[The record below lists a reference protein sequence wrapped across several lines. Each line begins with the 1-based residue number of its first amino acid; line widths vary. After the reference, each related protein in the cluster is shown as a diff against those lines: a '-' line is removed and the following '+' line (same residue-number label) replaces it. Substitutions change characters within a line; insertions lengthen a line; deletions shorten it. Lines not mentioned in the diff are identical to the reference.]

1 MIKDLC
7 STEPKSVQPDIN
19 QYNKFV
25 DGNTNEGINRIM
37 IDDDIKKKELFT
49 YDKKLI
55 PLTPD
60 KYVLLLESTLDK
72 FEKRIEIPGINTL
85 YNDIIGASCTY
96 DTASNTITDYVPRMK
111 FKFYFNNILKYC
123 THTDNIHHN
132 AFKKNKNFIEI
143 VKVKKEIQKELYKQ
157 EPSFLNHILELIC
170 NLFDIKGSNKLKVA
184 KLIVLS
190 LGQEGPGLFTD
201 MYLMLFHNKYFIS
214 DLDNII
220 YKSGP
225 NYIIKQI
232 FVVKSKEPINNKL
245 KSYDDKLTITYMINQ
260 NKPNLYFKI
269 ELGDIDNILKY
280 HGIPEYKENNK
291 INFILY

>member
-7 STEPKSVQPDIN
+7 STEPKSIQHDIN

-25 DGNTNEGINRIM
+25 DGNTNEGINRII
-37 IDDDIKKKELFT
+37 IDNDVKKKELFT

-72 FEKRIEIPGINTL
+72 FEKRIEIPDINVL

-96 DTASNTITDYVPRMK
+96 DNDSKNIKDYAPRLN
-111 FKFYFNNILKYC
+111 FKFYVNNILKYC
-123 THTDNIHHN
+123 THTDNIHHH
-132 AFKKNKNFIEI
+132 AFKNNKNFIEI
-143 VKVKKEIQKELYKQ
+143 VKVKNEIQHETYKQ
-157 EPSFLNHILELIC
+157 NTQFLNHILELIC
-170 NLFDIKGSNKLKVA
+170 NLFDIKGGNKLKVA

-190 LGQEGPGLFTD
+190 LGQEGPGLFTN
-201 MYLMLFHNKYFIS
+201 MYIMLFDNKYFIS
-214 DLDNII
+214 DFDNII

-225 NYIIKQI
+225 NYIIKQ
-232 FVVKSKEPINNKL
+232 VYKVKSADLINNQMVA
-245 KSYDDKLTITYMINQ
+245 YDDKLTITYMINQ

-291 INFILY
+291 INFLLY